1 MTMNRYYA
9 LLVGLLAA
17 APQPC
22 GASADRP
29 PNLVVILM
37 DDLGYADIAPF
48 GSTLNRTPEL
58 DRMAR
63 EGMRLA
69 HFYAAPVCTAAR
81 AQLLTGSYSKR
92 VSLNGA
98 LAPVSSR
105 GLNAEETTVA
115 ELLQGRGYATMHVGK
130 WHLGD
135 QPEFLPTRHGF
146 DRFFGLPYSNDMG
159 ERAADQA
166 KAIAGRP
173 PLPLLRDEVV
183 IETSPLQSQLTERF
197 TQESLH
203 FIREN
208 RDRPF
213 FLYLAHI
220 ATHVPIHPGAAFA
233 GKSAN
238 GPYGDW
244 VEESDWSVGRVL
256 ELLRESG
263 LDRTTL
269 VLFTSDNGPWLEK
282 RNKGGVATPLRGG
295 KFSCL
300 EGGLRVP
307 AIAWWPGRIPAGA
320 SSDAVVGLLD
330 VLPTAARLAGA
341 DLPEGLVIDGVDI
354 WPVLSGEAR
363 ESSRES
369 LFYWEG
375 QALAGVR
382 SGPWKLL
389 VRPQK
394 AVETD
399 AARDPETF
407 SPQLYHVMDDPG
419 ETTDRAA
426 EHPEIVARLLARIDE
441 MDRDLGRRG
450 NRAPGIRPAGHVANP
465 RPLLQQPIGAR

>member
-1 MTMNRYYA
+1 MTTNRHWA
-9 LLVGLLAA
+9 LLVALLGASVPPCAA
-17 APQPC
+17 AVE
-22 GASADRP
+22 RP

-63 EGMRLA
+63 EGMRLT

-81 AQLLTGSYSKR
+81 AQLLTGSYAKR

-105 GLNAEETTVA
+105 GLNPEETTVA
-115 ELLQGRGYATMHVGK
+115 ELLQSRGYATMHVGK

-146 DRFFGLPYSNDMG
+146 DGFFGLPYSNDM
-159 ERAADQA
+159 EARPAKPANKMAA
-166 KAIAGRP
+166 RP

-183 IETSPLQSQLTERF
+183 IETSPVQAALTERF
-197 TQESLH
+197 TEESLR

-208 RDRPF
+208 RERPF

-220 ATHVPIHPGAAFA
+220 AVHVPLHPGQAFA
-233 GKSAN
+233 GQSAN
-238 GPYGDW
+238 GAYGDW

-256 ELLRESG
+256 DLLRE
-263 LDRTTL
+263 LDLAETTL

-282 RNKGGVATPLRGG
+282 RSNAGVATPLRGG
-295 KFSCL
+295 KFSCW

-307 AIAWWPGRIPAGA
+307 AIAWWPGRIPGGA
-320 SSDAVVGLLD
+320 ISDAVVGLID
-330 VLPTAARLAGA
+330 FLPTAARLAGA
-341 DLPEGLVIDGVDI
+341 NLRDGVAIDGVDI
-354 WPVLSGEAR
+354 WPVLSGESR

-389 VRPQK
+389 VLPQK
-394 AVETD
+394 PAEPDVDQNTAD
-399 AARDPETF
+399 VPPR
-407 SPQLYHVMDDPG
+407 LYDLVSDPG
-419 ETTDRAA
+419 ETTDLAA
-426 EHPEIVARLLARIDE
+426 KNPDVVARLLDLVGQ

-450 NRAPGIRPAGHVANP
+450 GRAPGIRPAGQVADP
-465 RPLLQQPIGAR
+465 RPLVPELRDLR